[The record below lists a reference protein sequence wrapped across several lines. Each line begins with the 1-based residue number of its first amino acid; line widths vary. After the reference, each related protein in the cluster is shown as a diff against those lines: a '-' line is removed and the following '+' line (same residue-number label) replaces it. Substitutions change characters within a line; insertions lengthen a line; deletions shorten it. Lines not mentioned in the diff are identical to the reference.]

1 MKKNILLK
9 QKKLILI
16 IMCVLALFY
25 LYDYGSNSIF
35 SSKEKFY
42 TCEVGMV
49 KKQNVINDGGPEI
62 MVLKFNLKTKLPNAY
77 INDHQK
83 LRNGTYKIEEA
94 SSTQHVADYELRFKL
109 KTMHNHTITYE
120 GYSGRTEIVNEF
132 IINRINLKIGYI
144 KITRYNEGE
153 TYHPINK
160 RRQIKYGKCEATKPW
175 NKI

>member
-1 MKKNILLK
+1 MKKHTKKHANNLSSIGHNNPPKDIEPIEFTNSAILG
-9 QKKLILI
+9 
-16 IMCVLALFY
+16 VLALFY
-25 LYDYGSNSIF
+25 FYDHGSNSIF

-77 INDHQK
+77 INDRQK

-120 GYSGRTEIVNEF
+120 GYSGRTELSSIR
-132 IINRINLKIGYI
+132 IINSIGSFTHSDNAR
-144 KITRYNEGE
+144 K
-153 TYHPINK
+153 H
-160 RRQIKYGKCEATKPW
+160 W
-175 NKI
+175 